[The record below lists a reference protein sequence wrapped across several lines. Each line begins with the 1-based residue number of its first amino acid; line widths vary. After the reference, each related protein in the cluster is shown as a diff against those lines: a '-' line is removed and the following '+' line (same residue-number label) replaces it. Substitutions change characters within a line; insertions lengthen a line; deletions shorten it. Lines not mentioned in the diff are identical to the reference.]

1 MNQRL
6 LVTLLHDT
14 VMINNRIISTN
25 TISEVIADDS
35 AITLKVNYI
44 CGESYLFK
52 FSTLE
57 ECYEELDRLLNY
69 IEYID

>member
-1 MNQRL
+1 MKNQV

-14 VMINNRIISTN
+14 VMINNRIISTS
-25 TISEVIADDS
+25 TINEVIADDS
-35 AITLKVNYI
+35 AFTLKVSYL

-57 ECYEELDRLLNY
+57 ECYEELDRLLS
-69 IEYID
+69 YIDYNE

>member
-1 MNQRL
+1 MRL
-6 LVTLLHDT
+6 LKELQHDT
-14 VMINNRIISTN
+14 IMINNRIISTN

-57 ECYEELDRLLNY
+57 ECYEELNRLLNY
-69 IEYID
+69 MEYDE

>member
-1 MNQRL
+1 MKL
-6 LVTLLHDT
+6 LKELQHDS

-25 TISEVIADDS
+25 TISEVSVDDS
-35 AITLKVNYI
+35 AIALRVEYS

-57 ECYEELDRLLNY
+57 ECYEELDRVINY
-69 IEYID
+69 IDYNKE

>member
-1 MNQRL
+1 MRL
-6 LVTLLHDT
+6 LKELQHDT
-14 VMINNRIISTN
+14 IMINNRIISTN

-69 IEYID
+69 IDYNE

>member
-1 MNQRL
+1 VRL
-6 LVTLLHDT
+6 LKELQHDT
-14 VMINNRIISTN
+14 IMINNRIISTN

-57 ECYEELDRLLNY
+57 ECYEELNRLLNY
-69 IEYID
+69 MEYDE

>member
-1 MNQRL
+1 
-6 LVTLLHDT
+6 
-14 VMINNRIISTN
+14 MINNRIISTN

-57 ECYEELDRLLNY
+57 ECYEELNRLLNY
-69 IEYID
+69 MEYDE